1 MNLRV
6 ERLTMYAI
14 LALFTIIVLLPFL
27 SVLSVALTPA
37 GSPISGLRVPT
48 EVSWSNFAAAWQE
61 GNFSVLLRNSAT
73 VALVVVPVATA
84 LSILAG
90 YGLGTMRFPG
100 SKALF
105 LVFIAGIVIPYETIV
120 IPLYFDLSSMGLT
133 DRLVGLM
140 LPQIGLFLC
149 FGTFWMRSAFMS
161 APVSL
166 LEAAR
171 IDGANS
177 FQVLT
182 RVMLPVIRPTIST
195 LMVLILIWSWNEF
208 LLALILIQDPAAR
221 TAPAGLGVFVGQ
233 FGTNEA
239 GLAAAALLVTAPV
252 VLFYL
257 FAQRKIIAGM
267 LEGALKG

>member
-1 MNLRV
+1 MNIRL

-14 LALFTIIVLLPFL
+14 LAIFTVVVLLPFL

-37 GSPISGLRVPT
+37 GQPISGLRLST
-48 EVSWSNFAAAWQE
+48 DVSWSNFADAWRE
-61 GNFSVLLRNSAT
+61 GNFLVLLRNSAT

-90 YGLGTMRFPG
+90 YGLGTMQFPG
-100 SKALF
+100 SKVL
-105 LVFIAGIVIPYETIV
+105 LYVFIAGIVIPYETIV
-120 IPLYFDLSSMGLT
+120 IPLYFDLSGLGLT

-149 FGTFWMRSAFMS
+149 FGTFWMRSAFVS
-161 APVSL
+161 APASL
-166 LEAAR
+166 VEAAR

-182 RVMLPVIRPTIST
+182 RVMLPVVRPTIST
-195 LMVLILIWSWNEF
+195 LMILVLIWSWNEF
-208 LLALILIQDPAAR
+208 LLALILIQDPTTR